1 MQIEIG
7 KNLKSVLKQ
16 MIKDCPEEIRYISPI
31 GLFED
36 FLKNED
42 IKEITVEKTE
52 SEGGTCFDIRIRKV
66 K

>member
-1 MQIEIG
+1 
-7 KNLKSVLKQ
+7 